1 MHRRR
6 VYHDA
11 YYYYYN
17 NHNLFRA
24 IPAIMGVLIGNFGSD
39 YLPYSVIFCTAIMFI
54 LYGIV
59 VTITPYTKDND
70 VEIKEVSINIE
81 KETL

>member
-1 MHRRR
+1 
-6 VYHDA
+6 
-11 YYYYYN
+11 
-17 NHNLFRA
+17 
-24 IPAIMGVLIGNFGSD
+24 MGVLIGNFGSD

-59 VTITPYTKDND
+59 VTITHITKDND